1 MANNDIRT
9 LAKESGVRMW
19 QIADHLGVS
28 EATVTRM
35 LRKELPEAQKTLI
48 FQTIEQIKKGAAAV

>member
-9 LAKESGVRMW
+9 LAKESGVKMW
-19 QIADHLGVS
+19 QLADSLGVS

-35 LRKELPEAQKTLI
+35 LRKELPEAKKTLI
-48 FQTIEQIKKGAAAV
+48 FQTIEQIKKGAEAV